1 MAQFNIHFFKERTRN
16 IDLEVLIQFFEGIE
30 GFKVEM
36 DNQSV
41 RFLYTHPRLGHQAK
55 FMITP
60 KSQVPDI
67 YRLSPKFL
75 DLNFHLE
82 MPLLTP
88 SYVAN
93 HLFDLVK
100 KICQR
105 FDLHIYNEMFEDV
118 LPFKLEVVQ
127 KVYQMLKEA
136 YVDKN
141 PVIMQA
147 YFSVKPEKLN
157 AIYRYV
163 DDFYELQKYYQDLDT
178 YVPQY
183 HFLKTEKNKLI
194 VGIEFKD
201 HSLTVFPLHLDYVFY
216 RINQEI
222 KVYSANEVI
231 EVIEKFLLDVPG
243 FIKGTKVIPKK
254 FVKKAHKAIK
264 KHTFEKVSHTFEK
277 ADFKYLIDI

>member
-1 MAQFNIHFFKERTRN
+1 MAQFNIHFFKERNRN
-16 IDLEVLIQFFEGIE
+16 IDLEVIIQYFENID

-55 FMITP
+55 FLITP

-67 YRLSPKFL
+67 YRLNPKFL

-88 SYVAN
+88 NYVAQI
-93 HLFDLVK
+93 LFDFVK

-105 FDLHIYNEMFEDV
+105 FDFHIYNEMFEDV
-118 LPFKLEVVQ
+118 LAYKQDVVT
-127 KVYQMLKEA
+127 KVYQMLRDA
-136 YVDKN
+136 YVEKN
-141 PVIMQA
+141 PVIMSN
-147 YFSVKPEKLN
+147 YFKMKPDKLD

-163 DDFYELQKYYQDLDT
+163 DEFYDLQKYYQDLDT

-183 HFLKTEKNKLI
+183 HFLKTEKNQLI
-194 VGIEFKD
+194 VGIEFKE
-201 HSLTVFPLHLDYVFY
+201 HTLTVFPPHLDYVFY
-216 RINQEI
+216 RVHQEI
-222 KVYSANEVI
+222 KVYPSTEVI
-231 EVIEKFLLDVPG
+231 EVIEKFLQDVPG

-254 FVKKAHKAIK
+254 FGKKAHKAIK
-264 KHTFEKVSHTFEK
+264 KHTFDKVSHTFEK

>member
-1 MAQFNIHFFKERTRN
+1 
-16 IDLEVLIQFFEGIE
+16 
-30 GFKVEM
+30 
-36 DNQSV
+36 
-41 RFLYTHPRLGHQAK
+41 
-55 FMITP
+55 
-60 KSQVPDI
+60 
-67 YRLSPKFL
+67 
-75 DLNFHLE
+75 
-82 MPLLTP
+82 
-88 SYVAN
+88 
-93 HLFDLVK
+93 
-100 KICQR
+100 
-105 FDLHIYNEMFEDV
+105 MFEDV

-201 HSLTVFPLHLDYVFY
+201 HSLTVFPPHLDYVFY

-264 KHTFEKVSHTFEK
+264 KHTFEKVSHMFEK

>member
-1 MAQFNIHFFKERTRN
+1 MAQFNIHFFKERNRN

-55 FMITP
+55 FVITP

-82 MPLLTP
+82 MPLLMP
-88 SYVAN
+88 NYVAN
-93 HLFDLVK
+93 QLFDLVK

-105 FDLHIYNEMFEDV
+105 FDMHIYNEMFEDV
-118 LPFKLEVVQ
+118 LAFKLEVVQ
-127 KVYQMLKEA
+127 KVFQMLKEA
-136 YVDKN
+136 YVDRN
-141 PVIMQA
+141 PVIMSN
-147 YFSVKPEKLN
+147 YFSIKPDKLN

-163 DDFYELQKYYQDLDT
+163 DDFYELQKYYQELDT
-178 YVPQY
+178 YVPLY
-183 HFLKTEKNKLI
+183 HFLRTEKNKLI
-194 VGIEFKD
+194 VGMEFKE
-201 HSLTVFPLHLDYVFY
+201 HALTVFPPHLDYVFY
-216 RINQEI
+216 RVNQEI
-222 KVYSANEVI
+222 KVYGATELI
-231 EVIEKFLLDVPG
+231 EVLDKYLQDVPG

-254 FVKKAHKAIK
+254 LVKKAHKAIK

-277 ADFKYLIDI
+277 VDFKYLIDI